1 MNSVLLSSGFVIQA
15 NPGYVPISEHISII
29 ESLLSVNRIN
39 YSTFDKQK
47 LIEENVHINARNNEI
62 YKDYI
67 TTKSYESSMAMVDS
81 IHEDLS
87 LVPVYIWVKMQLEG
101 SKLSSI
107 VKSHLLSF
115 LKDLIS
121 DKESSAAQ
129 LYIPF
134 NLRLNPKVLDKNV
147 DQYVK
152 ELDKMSASTG
162 YVSAFPGNWKNFIV
176 LLHKK
181 GKLVEFY
188 KLVFVDFY

>member
-1 MNSVLLSSGFVIQA
+1 MNSVLLSSGFVISA

-152 ELDKMSASTG
+152 ELDTMSASTG